1 MRVDGRRIARKV
13 RRRYLALH
21 KPRGYVT
28 TRSDPHRR
36 KTVLD
41 LIPDVR
47 EYVYP
52 VGRLDYDSEG
62 LLLLTNDGALAA
74 VLTHPRHAVT
84 RVYEALGA
92 ACPAAR
98 GCGGLPRLEI
108 GRPADGSRPVRLLH
122 PAARL
127 AERRAWCASS
137 VARTATEPGAPHV
150 RAPSAIRCGGLRRTR
165 LGPVSVG
172 LPPGAARELT
182 PAEWVRCG
190 ARPGRPLP
198 ARSGALAGAFAGAA
212 RPGNAHEVP
221 DVIAIDGPSGR
232 RQGQGGACRG
242 EGARCLMSDTGANVP
257 RRRLAALAAG
267 RRLDD
272 GGGGRGRFPR
282 VFALDVVPV
291 VSTDTTS
298 VGRYARPR

>member
-1 MRVDGRRIARKV
+1 MRGVEPRVVSPFSEQGPARLQKLLSAAGVASRRAAEQLISEGRVTVNGRTVREPGTRADPLSDDVRVDGRRIARKV

-84 RVYEALGA
+84 RVYEALVRGVPSGA
-92 ACPAAR
+92 RLRRLAA
-98 GCGGLPRLEI
+98 GVEI
-108 GRPADGSRPVRLLH
+108 DGRPTAPAQVRLLH
-122 PAARL
+122 G
-127 AERRAWCASS
+127 
-137 VARTATEPGAPHV
+137 GAPGRSDEALV
-150 RAPSAIRCGGLRRTR
+150 RIVVREGRNRQVRRMFDAIGHPVRRLRRTR
-165 LGPVSVG
+165 LGPVSLRG

-182 PAEWVRCG
+182 PAEV
-190 ARPGRPLP
+190 
-198 ARSGALAGAFAGAA
+198 GALLCG
-212 RPGNAHEVP
+212 
-221 DVIAIDGPSGR
+221 
-232 RQGQGGACRG
+232 
-242 EGARCLMSDTGANVP
+242 
-257 RRRLAALAAG
+257 
-267 RRLDD
+267 
-272 GGGGRGRFPR
+272 
-282 VFALDVVPV
+282 
-291 VSTDTTS
+291 
-298 VGRYARPR
+298 Y